1 VSGVESSSQ
10 GLGKVRW
17 REMHTGDPCGDLDSL
32 DVVVVVCNRFIMA
45 LRMEDS
51 ID

>member
-1 VSGVESSSQ
+1 MSGVESSSQ
-10 GLGKVRW
+10 DSAKFPW

-45 LRMEDS
+45 LRIEDS